1 MDVKWRSVDVSDL
14 TNKQKENKTEDKQMN
29 NNYYTVVNHTS
40 YLGSTQ
46 KSVIRKFYWS
56 VHCFFFLDHIL
67 IFLINFFKIYFKKK

>member
-46 KSVIRKFYWS
+46 KNVIRPM
-56 VHCFFFLDHIL
+56 FFFLDHIL
-67 IFLINFFKIYFKKK
+67 IFLINLKKKKLKKN